1 MRGDL
6 ADAEVRYPTIIGQ
19 APGMLQD
26 PGMPVACC
34 RPISSCQV
42 DHAVLVVTVGGQSLM
57 LDNLVPRVVSAESNP
72 NYRAYY
78 SINEAGWWMYLPSPL
93 TPQTLSRQV
102 AAR

>member
-1 MRGDL
+1 M
-6 ADAEVRYPTIIGQ
+6 
-19 APGMLQD
+19 
-26 PGMPVACC
+26 
-34 RPISSCQV
+34 
-42 DHAVLVVTVGGQSLM
+42 LVVTVGGQSLM
-57 LDNLVPRVVSAESNP
+57 LDNLASRVVSAASNP

>member
-1 MRGDL
+1 M
-6 ADAEVRYPTIIGQ
+6 
-19 APGMLQD
+19 
-26 PGMPVACC
+26 
-34 RPISSCQV
+34 
-42 DHAVLVVTVGGQSLM
+42 LVVTVGGQSLM
-57 LDNLVPRVVSAESNP
+57 LDNLAPRVVSAASNP